1 MRLDGVPC
9 SSRNCFDDDFRPFSR
24 QRAVDQAKALG
35 PGVQG
40 NERKMMNTRRKCS
53 IDHSGNRTLHETA
66 GGWLECAGCG
76 KFYGQAPVG
85 KTTEQMVLPQPEPIA
100 QPDFTRLSPQT

>member
-1 MRLDGVPC
+1 M
-9 SSRNCFDDDFRPFSR
+9 
-24 QRAVDQAKALG
+24 
-35 PGVQG
+35 
-40 NERKMMNTRRKCS
+40 
-53 IDHSGNRTLHETA
+53 DHSGNRTLHETV